1 MSTETT
7 GLGTPESLTDAERE
21 AVEAELRP
29 LADGEFVLA
38 ERYTEW
44 QVRAPTLESDLAIS
58 NIAQDELGHARLWY
72 DLLEDFGYTE
82 AALIW
87 EANPEDFQHPT
98 LVELPLGEGDWA
110 DAIVRGYLYDTYEN
124 LHLRA
129 LEGTSYPRIADRV
142 GKVLAEEDYHTQ
154 HARNWLS
161 RLCEDDPGR
170 ERVQKALDRL
180 FPYALT
186 LFAETEHEAAI
197 VDMGIRT
204 ESLADMREEWLGV
217 VVPHLDSL
225 GLSVPVSEDGE
236 VLVDLP
242 DQVGTDGSHTE
253 HWPELFEEFTHTYRE
268 LELGE
273 PPRLLEDPDEV

>member
-1 MSTETT
+1 VSTETT
-7 GLGTPESLTDAERE
+7 GLGTPEDLTDAERG

-82 AALIW
+82 ADLIW
-87 EANPEDFQHPT
+87 EADPSDFRHAT
-98 LVELPLGEGDWA
+98 LVELPFGEGDWA
-110 DAIVRGYLYDTYEN
+110 DAILRGYLYDTYESLY
-124 LHLRA
+124 LHA
-129 LEGTSYPRIADRV
+129 LEGTSYPRVADRV

-161 RLCEDDPGR
+161 RLCDDEPGR
-170 ERVQKALDRL
+170 ERVQRALDRL

-186 LFAETEHEAAI
+186 LFAGTEHEDAI
-197 VDMGIRT
+197 VDLGIRT
-204 ESLADMREEWLGV
+204 ESFTDMRAEWLGI

-242 DQVGTDGSHTE
+242 EQVGKDGSHTE
-253 HWPELFEEFTHTYRE
+253 HWPELFAEFTHTYRE